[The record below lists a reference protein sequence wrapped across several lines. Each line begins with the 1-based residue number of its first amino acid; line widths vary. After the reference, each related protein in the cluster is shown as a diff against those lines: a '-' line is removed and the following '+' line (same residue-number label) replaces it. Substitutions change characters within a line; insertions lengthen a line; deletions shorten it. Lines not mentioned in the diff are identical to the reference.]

1 VGWSASSSTLG
12 RITVDPWEPIFKGI
26 QHARGEA
33 DIAEPRLQ
41 KVYALRVDLYDSDIT
56 LFTTPS
62 NGSAPGETNRQTGGQ
77 FIVTYGVQAAVNT
90 NFYYTG
96 ADIQWNADLI
106 GLSICEGQVVSAPES
121 LPYGGRSFLV
131 SRDNIARFEVTSP
144 GSDLTG
150 VWTALE
156 AWPFFLVN
164 GVNNADPFET
174 SVHPRTA
181 IGLTEENRYLIMIT
195 IDGRQPGYSD
205 GATLW
210 ETAEWLI
217 RFGAY
222 NGLNLDGGGSTHMW
236 ISNGDGGAIALNSPS
251 EDRAVGGHLGVF
263 AAPLPPDFIR
273 SYIYADFEGGYEGTF
288 SKSPGYSGSTYG
300 INETLSSADAVNTDS
315 FKGDWSQRI
324 AIIDDGIPNGG
335 WFVRHVSGPNA
346 SRSNNVI
353 RLTTGFVGFWAK
365 TSTAGIHL
373 SLAIDNTDNVTADRG
388 VRKTM
393 IADSQ
398 WHLYEWDLQDDDQ
411 WEGWVNGDGLIDTVD
426 FTIDSIQIFGTDVD
440 ATVFIDVIGHNNN
453 GSLIYLFSTP
463 GDFEPDGDVD
473 FADYAQFASPRP
485 GIGPGSW
492 PDLDGDNDVD
502 LQDLAVLVEYW
513 LERVELPF
521 PLPAQA
527 SNPNPTNGALGVSTT
542 ADLTWTA
549 GAGATSHNVYFGT
562 SNPPPFR
569 GNQSLTT
576 YDPGIM
582 SYGTEYYWHIDE
594 VNVYGTSTGTIWS
607 FSTMMSPPPPPPPP
621 KNTKCLLI
629 LFPSAFRCGDVKN
642 HFYSYC
648 GI

>member
-1 VGWSASSSTLG
+1 MRKGNFPGFLLLSAIVILLWAASSSTLG

-26 QHARGEA
+26 LHARGEA
-33 DIAEPRLQ
+33 DVAEPRLQ
-41 KVYALRVDLYDSDIT
+41 KVNALRVDLYDPDIV
-56 LFTTPS
+56 LYTTPS

-77 FIVTYGVQAAVNT
+77 FIMTYAVQATVNT

-106 GLSICEGQVVSAPES
+106 GLSISEGQIVSQPES

-131 SRDNIARFEVTSP
+131 SQDNIARFEVTSP

-150 VWTALE
+150 VWTAVE

-164 GVNNADPFET
+164 GLNNANPSDT

-181 IGLTEENRYLIMIT
+181 IGLTGDNRYLIMIT

-251 EDRAVGGHLGVF
+251 EDRAVAGHLGVF
-263 AAPLPPDFIR
+263 AAPLPPNFIR
-273 SYIYADFEGGYEGTF
+273 TYIYADFEGGYEGTF

-315 FKGDWSQRI
+315 YRGDWSQRI

-335 WFVRHVSGPNA
+335 WFVRHISGPSA
-346 SRSNNVI
+346 SRSNNII

-365 TSTAGIHL
+365 TSIAGIEL
-373 SLAIDNTDNVTADRG
+373 ALAIDNTDNVTADRG
-388 VRKTM
+388 VRKPM
-393 IADSQ
+393 IADGQ

-411 WEGWVNGDGLIDTVD
+411 WEGWVNGDGLIDTED
-426 FTIDSIQIFGTDVD
+426 FTIDSIQIFGPDVD
-440 ATVFIDVIGHNNN
+440 ATVFTDVIGHNSN
-453 GSLIYLFSTP
+453 GSLIYLFSIP

-473 FADYAQFASPRP
+473 FADYSRFALQWP
-485 GIGPGSW
+485 GGGYAESAGVA
-492 PDLDGDNDVD
+492 DLDGDNDID
-502 LQDLAVLVEYW
+502 LQDLVILLANW
-513 LERVELPF
+513 LDNAQQPP
-521 PLPAQA
+521 PLPGQA
-527 SNPNPTNGALGVSTT
+527 GNPSPSDGATGIKAT
-542 ADLTWTA
+542 AALSWTA
-549 GAGATSHNVYFGT
+549 GTDATLHDIYFGT
-562 SNPPPFR
+562 SNPPAFMGSQTAATFDPP
-569 GNQSLTT
+569 GSMPYLTKHH
-576 YDPGIM
+576 
-582 SYGTEYYWHIDE
+582 WRIDE
-594 VNVYGTSTGTIWS
+594 VNSSGKSTGIVWS
-607 FSTMMSPPPPPPPP
+607 FTTGPIPPPP
-621 KNTKCLLI
+621 
-629 LFPSAFRCGDVKN
+629 
-642 HFYSYC
+642 
-648 GI
+648 